1 MRILP
6 LPSTDGRPACQL
18 ICQAMPVRLTVTG
31 LAAVDLQALFQAP
44 AGGTEPWS
52 SPPSPEAIV
61 IDNPDVEPLPAA
73 PADARSLQL
82 GADRVELASGQ
93 PARLHRGAGQN
104 TAATHFPQSLYLCL
118 AQQWARSGVFALHA
132 AGIVAHGQGIVA
144 LGERMAGK
152 STLALS
158 ALAAGHQVV
167 SDDWLLL
174 AAGSDGHCRIER
186 LRGYLAIRAGHV
198 RDWLLP
204 RAGLDRAAAAD
215 NGADAG
221 FNADDGDGGAD
232 GNADT
237 EHRQLFAI
245 DQAPDPRFP
254 PSAHVGHLWLLA
266 PDRPRPEATR
276 CQPETPAA
284 ALAGLIRAAM
294 PLLLS
299 AAFPV
304 ERKALMATANTL
316 LQQVVPAAVGTGH
329 DLVRAPAR
337 DWERLLEILA
347 F

>member
-1 MRILP
+1 MRLILADRRARVGPERAVRYAGGEAEVVERGLDAAVFFALVGIDCGCP
-6 LPSTDGRPACQL
+6 LPD
-18 ICQAMPVRLTVTG
+18 
-31 LAAVDLQALFQAP
+31 
-44 AGGTEPWS
+44 
-52 SPPSPEAIV
+52 
-61 IDNPDVEPLPAA
+61 
-73 PADARSLQL
+73 
-82 GADRVELASGQ
+82 
-93 PARLHRGAGQN
+93 
-104 TAATHFPQSLYLCL
+104 
-118 AQQWARSGVFALHA
+118 
-132 AGIVAHGQGIVA
+132 
-144 LGERMAGK
+144 
-152 STLALS
+152 
-158 ALAAGHQVV
+158 
-167 SDDWLLL
+167 
-174 AAGSDGHCRIER
+174 
-186 LRGYLAIRAGHV
+186 
-198 RDWLLP
+198 
-204 RAGLDRAAAAD
+204 DRAFAYHSSRPPLILV
-215 NGADAG
+215 
-221 FNADDGDGGAD
+221 GDGGAD